1 MRRLGPF
8 LAARPPFFRP
18 LWSPASGRSRPS
30 AVAVATEACAGLAG
44 MEEALRRA
52 VPPLPPYETREK
64 AAAPSGAALEQG
76 GGEFMRY
83 YRGLPP
89 GQPRA
94 QLLGRLAR
102 DFGVEHGRVAELS
115 ARVARLQQERAGAEG
130 DEAGGLL
137 QAEDRLRHYLTPR
150 YRGLFQHLGRQ
161 EGGLRF
167 LVELRKDLLEALAAR
182 EAEGP
187 HVREMNG
194 VLKNMLSEW
203 FSTGFL
209 NLERVTW
216 QSPCEVLQKISDSEA
231 VHPVRN
237 WMDMKRRVG
246 SYRRCYYFAHCAI
259 PTEPLIVLH
268 VALTDEISS
277 NIQGIVKEIP
287 SQEVE
292 NLNKISTAIFYS
304 ISLTQQGLQGVE
316 LGTYLI
322 KRVVKELQVEFPQ
335 VKVFSTLS
343 PIPGFT
349 KWLIGLLSSQ
359 STDTGRSD
367 PFTEPEFREISEI
380 TGDPAV
386 EILKRLLT
394 NNEWVKSEKLVRLLQ
409 KPLLRLC
416 AWYLYGEKHR
426 GYALNPVANFHLQ
439 NGAVLWRLNW
449 MADTSPRGITASC
462 GMMVNYRYFLEDAAH
477 NSATY
482 LGTKQIKA
490 SEQIHS
496 LVSQFQRSSKL

>member
-1 MRRLGPF
+1 MRPWGRCRATPPQLLRLLARGPPG
-8 LAARPPFFRP
+8 RP
-18 LWSPASGRSRPS
+18 RPS
-30 AVAVATEACAGLAG
+30 AVAMATEAPAGLD
-44 MEEALRRA
+44 EALRRA

-64 AAAPSGAALEQG
+64 AAAPAGAALEQRG
-76 GGEFMRY
+76 AEFMRY
-83 YRGLPP
+83 YRALGS
-89 GQPRA
+89 GGARA
-94 QLLGRLAR
+94 ELLSRLAG
-102 DFGVEHGRVAELS
+102 DFGVEHGRAAEGC
-115 ARVARLQQERAGAEG
+115 ARVLRLQEAAARGGEAGA
-130 DEAGGLL
+130 LL
-137 QAEDRLRHYLTPR
+137 QAEDRLRHQLTPR

-167 LVELRKDLLEALAAR
+167 LVELRGDLLEALTAR
-182 EAEGP
+182 EAQGP

-194 VLKNMLSEW
+194 VLKNMMSEW
-203 FSTGFL
+203 FSAGFL

-216 QSPCEVLQKISDSEA
+216 QSPCEILQKISDSEA

-259 PTEPLIVLH
+259 PGEPLIVLH

-277 NIQGIVKEIP
+277 NIQAIVKEAP
-287 SQEVE
+287 SLEAE
-292 NLNKISTAIFYS
+292 DLDKITTAIFYS

-335 VKVFSTLS
+335 IQDFSTLS

-349 KWLIGLLSSQ
+349 KWLIALLSSQ
-359 STDTGRSD
+359 SGELGRSN
-367 PFTEPEFREISEI
+367 PFTDPEFQEISEV
-380 TGDPAV
+380 TGDPAI
-386 EILKRLLT
+386 ETLKRLFT
-394 NNEWVKSEKLVRLLQ
+394 NNGWVKSERLVCVLQ
-409 KPLLRLC
+409 QPLMRLC

-449 MADTSPRGITASC
+449 MADTSPRGMAASC
-462 GMMVNYRYFLEDAAH
+462 GLMVNYRYFLEDTMA

-490 SEQIHS
+490 SEQVLS
-496 LVSQFQRSSKL
+496 LVSQFQQNSKL